1 MQIVKGVMAAVLA
14 AALLL
19 TSASAKGGPV
29 IVTEDS
35 GGGSLM
41 TVTGTSGGGTLLGNS
56 SNIVTF
62 EVDGVTGL
70 TLPTSYNVTIT
81 GALSGGVFNITNA
94 TGSSTI
100 GTGGT
105 ASEAVLDFNN
115 LTGSA
120 FNVGTTGFIVLTG
133 TISSVPFDN
142 YSGYSYDPS
151 MVGAAISLTVT
162 KTGTDYTQVLGE
174 AGAMV
179 ANSGFGFQQSDGNVP
194 EPASLIL
201 VGIGVGSLL
210 VGRQVRRRI
219 SVVSEKG

>member
-1 MQIVKGVMAAVLA
+1 MQAVKGLMAATLA

-19 TSASAKGGPV
+19 TSGSAKAGT
-29 IVTEDS
+29 IVLDDS

-41 TVTGTSGGGTLLGNS
+41 TVTGTTTGGTLIGNS
-56 SNIVTF
+56 SNIVTD

-70 TLPTSYNVTIT
+70 SLPTSYSVTIT

-105 ASEAVLDFNN
+105 GSEAELTFNN

-120 FNVGTTGFIVLTG
+120 FNVGTTGYIVLTG
-133 TISSVPFDN
+133 TINSVPLDN
-142 YSGYSYDPS
+142 YAGYSFNPS
-151 MVGAAISLTVT
+151 MVGAEISLTVT
-162 KTGTDYTQVLGE
+162 KTGTNYTDILGE

-179 ANSGFGFQQSDGNVP
+179 ANSGFGFQQADGSVP
-194 EPASLIL
+194 EPASMIL
-201 VGIGVGSLL
+201 LGLGVGGLL
-210 VGRQVRRRI
+210 VFRQVRRRT
-219 SVVSEKG
+219 SVVCEKG